1 VARGVIVPWAIFI
14 LHAGV
19 KRGRCHGQDRD
30 DVATMGRM
38 RPLLLAVLICVACAA
53 PRRADSTS
61 PTPAPGAR
69 IKDSVP
75 ERRASLNAADR
86 DLQSEG
92 NEQRWGFEEARRRRE
107 AARRGDAGAPDDGPI
122 SPRTSNGSLIP
133 SPKP

>member
-1 VARGVIVPWAIFI
+1 
-14 LHAGV
+14 
-19 KRGRCHGQDRD
+19 
-30 DVATMGRM
+30 MGKM
-38 RPLLLAVLICVACAA
+38 RPLLLALVIWVACAA
-53 PRRADSTS
+53 PRHADST
-61 PTPAPGAR
+61 TPAPGAR

-92 NEQRWGFEEARRRRE
+92 NEQSWGFEEARRRRE